1 VKRVLCLG
9 VLLVA
14 LVSASVWATGPTPTQ
29 TPALTLSG
37 TIALR
42 NDVNILT
49 GSGVFVFDV
58 NMLQTLLPVTTY
70 TVTDPWMGEKL
81 YGGVLLSDL
90 LKFVGVP
97 AGAQRAVVI
106 ASDQKEFIVQIAD
119 ATAYPILIA
128 YSANSK
134 VIKASSGGPL
144 KLVFPYQ
151 IAGVEALYPAEQW
164 SWYVIGI
171 RVEY

>member
-1 VKRVLCLG
+1 MKRSLCLG

-14 LVSASVWATGPTPTQ
+14 LVSAAVWATGPVPTQ

-49 GSGVFVFDV
+49 GAGVFVFDL
-58 NMLQTLLPVTTY
+58 NMLKTLLPVTAY
-70 TVTDPWMGEKL
+70 TVTDPWLGEKL

-106 ASDQKEFIVQIAD
+106 ASDAKEFVVQIAD
-119 ATAYPILIA
+119 VNAYPILIA
-128 YSANSK
+128 YSANDK

-151 IAGVEALYPAEQW
+151 VAGVEALYAPEQW
-164 SWYVIGI
+164 SWFVIGI